1 MVTIFDRVRE
11 GLLTDPGVSRSGN
24 IRVTSENAYFW
35 ENAIVD
41 FARSHG
47 VEELRFERRLLALEG
62 NFFDEDF
69 IRPEEIDLRPDD
81 TIRFVSIAEGAK
93 ISRHII
99 IYINKDELNDVF
111 DMVDKWIYSL
121 Q

>member
-11 GLLTDPGVSRSGN
+11 GLLTDHGVSRSGN

-47 VEELRFERRLLALEG
+47 VEEL
-62 NFFDEDF
+62 
-69 IRPEEIDLRPDD
+69 
-81 TIRFVSIAEGAK
+81 
-93 ISRHII
+93 
-99 IYINKDELNDVF
+99 
-111 DMVDKWIYSL
+111 
-121 Q
+121 

>member
-62 NFFDEDF
+62 NFFDELF
-69 IRPEEIDLRPDD
+69 WWFFFACFLKKFHTHRQIVI
-81 TIRFVSIAEGAK
+81 
-93 ISRHII
+93 
-99 IYINKDELNDVF
+99 
-111 DMVDKWIYSL
+111 
-121 Q
+121 